1 VEIGDGMADT
11 LNVLSI
17 CGSLRKGSFNAIV
30 ERALPALAPEQMSIT
45 PAPPHRQFPIYNF
58 DIQHEQGIPADV
70 ATLGKAILAADGVV
84 IVTPEYNFSIPG
96 GLKNAIDWLSRMKE
110 PSPFAG
116 KPFAIASATSG
127 SVGGARM
134 QYHLRQVLNGLNAF
148 VLNSPEIFIGNAKS
162 KVDQAKRELTDE
174 TTRDFIRKQLAA
186 FAVLIER
193 VRLRD

>member
-1 VEIGDGMADT
+1 MAEK

-17 CGSLRKGSFNAIV
+17 CGSLRKNSFNAIV
-30 ERALPALAPEQMSIT
+30 EQALPGLAPEQMSIT
-45 PAPPHRQFPIYNF
+45 PAPPFRNFATYDF

-70 ATLGKAILAADGVV
+70 TTLGLAILAADGVV

-96 GLKNAIDWLSRMKE
+96 GLKNAIDWLSRMKQ

-116 KPFAIASATSG
+116 KPFAIQSATSG
-127 SVGGARM
+127 LVGGARM

-162 KVDQAKRELTDE
+162 KVDEAKRELMDE

-193 VRLRD
+193 VRPKR

>member
-1 VEIGDGMADT
+1 M
-11 LNVLSI
+11 

-30 ERALPALAPEQMSIT
+30 ERALPGLAPEGVSIT
-45 PAPPHRQFPIYNF
+45 PAPPYGQFPIYNF

-84 IVTPEYNFSIPG
+84 IISPEYNFTVPS
-96 GLKNAIDWLSRMKE
+96 GLKNAIDWLSRMKD

-116 KPFAIASATSG
+116 KPFAIQSAATG

-134 QYHLRQVLNGLNAF
+134 QYHLREVLNGLDALI
-148 VLNSPEIFIGNAKS
+148 LNKPEIFIAHAKS
-162 KVDQAKRELTDE
+162 KVNEEKRELTDE

-186 FAVLIER
+186 FTIFIER
-193 VRLRD
+193 VRPKG

>member
-1 VEIGDGMADT
+1 MAEK

-17 CGSLRKGSFNAIV
+17 CGSLRKNSFNAIV
-30 ERALPALAPEQMSIT
+30 ERGLPALAPEQMSIT
-45 PAPPHRQFPIYNF
+45 PAPPYGQFPIYNF
-58 DIQHEQGIPADV
+58 DIQHEHGIPADV
-70 ATLGKAILAADGVV
+70 ITLGKAILAADGVV

-110 PSPFAG
+110 PSPFAN
-116 KPFAIASATSG
+116 KPFAIQSATSG

-134 QYHLRQVLNGLNAF
+134 QYHLRQVLNGLNAL

-162 KVDQAKRELTDE
+162 KVDEAKRELTDE

-186 FAVLIER
+186 FAVFIER
-193 VRLRD
+193 VRPKR

>member
-1 VEIGDGMADT
+1 MAEK

-84 IVTPEYNFSIPG
+84 IVSAEYNFSIPG

-116 KPFAIASATSG
+116 RPFAIQSATSG

-134 QYHLRQVLNGLNAF
+134 QYHLRQVLSGLNAF

-162 KVDQAKRELTDE
+162 KVDEAKRELTDE

-186 FAVLIER
+186 FAVFIER
-193 VRLRD
+193 VRPKG

>member
-1 VEIGDGMADT
+1 MAEK

-45 PAPPHRQFPIYNF
+45 PAPPYGGFPIYNF

-70 ATLGKAILAADGVV
+70 TTLGKAILAADGVV
-84 IVTPEYNFSIPG
+84 IVSAEYNFSIPG

-110 PSPFAG
+110 PSPFAN
-116 KPFAIASATSG
+116 KPFAVQSATSG

-134 QYHLRQVLNGLNAF
+134 QYHLRQVLDGLNAF
-148 VLNSPEIFIGNAKS
+148 ILNSPEIFIGNAKS
-162 KVDQAKRELTDE
+162 KVDEAKRELTDE

-186 FAVLIER
+186 FAVFIER
-193 VRLRD
+193 VRPKG

>member
-1 VEIGDGMADT
+1 VEIGDGMAEK

-30 ERALPALAPEQMSIT
+30 ERALPGLAPAGMIIT
-45 PAPPHRQFPIYNF
+45 PAPPYRQFPIYNF
-58 DIQHEQGIPADV
+58 DVQHDQGIPADV
-70 ATLGKAILAADGVV
+70 TLLGNAILAADGVV

-116 KPFAIASATSG
+116 KPFAIQSATNG

-162 KVDQAKRELTDE
+162 KVDEAKRELTDE

-186 FAVLIER
+186 FAGLIER
-193 VRLRD
+193 VRRRG